1 MMKQNLS
8 NLSIMSSDKNNSQFV
23 YTDEELIKNFQKGNE
38 DAYVQLVIRYK
49 DKLIKFVFRMIGDL
63 EQSEDIVQ
71 ETMIKLYYKKHY
83 FREVAKFST
92 WIYTIA
98 RNQTNTEL
106 RKKKRKQTLSLSRFG
121 KNEKDYEL
129 AAIQPRIEKE
139 VEDKFLLKRIQSCIN
154 KLPDH
159 YKTVI
164 ILRDIEQLSYEE
176 ISKIV
181 SAPLGTINS
190 RINRARLQIQAE
202 IQDYK

>member
-8 NLSIMSSDKNNSQFV
+8 NLSTMLSDKNNSQFI

-38 DAYVQLVIRYK
+38 DAYVQLVNRYK
-49 DKLIKFVFRMIGDL
+49 DKLINFVFRMIGDL

-83 FREVAKFST
+83 YREIAKFST

-98 RNQTNTEL
+98 RNHTNTEL

-129 AAIQPRIEKE
+129 AAIQPKIEKE
-139 VEDKFLLKRIQSCIN
+139 VEDKFLLKKIQSCIN

-181 SAPLGTINS
+181 SAPLGTIKS

>member
-38 DAYVQLVIRYK
+38 DAYVQLVNRYK
-49 DKLIKFVFRMIGDL
+49 DKLINFVFRMIGDL

-83 FREVAKFST
+83 YREVAKFST

-181 SAPLGTINS
+181 SAPLGTIKS